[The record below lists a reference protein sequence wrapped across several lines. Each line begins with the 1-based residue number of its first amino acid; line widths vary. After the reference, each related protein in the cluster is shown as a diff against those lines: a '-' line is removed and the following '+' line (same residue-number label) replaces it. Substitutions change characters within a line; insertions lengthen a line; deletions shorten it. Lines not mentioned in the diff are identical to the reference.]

1 MENAAQAPAH
11 EPKVTYVPWMS
22 TPLEAPIWKLH
33 FLNKGMLDLNW
44 KVALANGFF
53 LTDPSHSEVRE
64 VIVTVVR
71 KAASD
76 LGYGPDDGAN
86 VYGLVNK
93 FFLMVQWLESE
104 NTPIAAINETVA
116 KAYAT
121 YAMDNPRRKAWMSGK
136 PVVGPVRARRDQ
148 SAGSAVADVTHVAGE
163 RNREVE
169 KPEDALERA
178 AGSSVIEESTSAGSD
193 DVEVIANR
201 LSFSSLEQRLQPMR
215 LMWRYRKHLTSAPA
229 TDPFPE
235 GIAAVCEELG
245 AERHVGEVIP
255 LQTGCQFIYGAG
267 IWVTELADLCLDAH
281 EAKRAT
287 PAFYELT
294 AIARSRVLA
303 ANMRMDLLTAT
314 QNVRATESGFAPVS
328 LDTTVS
334 KIVPTSCAAVIL
346 LYGIRRPETFYDL
359 KINCVSGNEK
369 TGWWLDA
376 YIGKNYMQN
385 RALPIPPVVAKAV
398 QVLTRLSAPRR
409 LAGNSDILCLS
420 RARADVDTPR
430 NFRVDSKDFDFLAN
444 IIGVDPE
451 PGTEPPKSWHFQ
463 PKQFRRFGAAMWVYQ
478 FELPITA
485 LSAYMFHFERTT
497 THGYLNEPPFRSW
510 ITSDKRRL
518 SLERIEA
525 AAAGESG
532 LAGLKAVSLQREK
545 ARLRSVMQVT
555 PKDAAK
561 VVALIQ
567 VDELGLIVQANAWGY
582 CLAKPRQSNLKRAR
596 CMSQGIGM
604 KAKDGRP
611 ESSASNAGTCCSCL
625 FFISH
630 KSRLPYMRT
639 QLKKCDQISADSVQ
653 RAEVRRL
660 AEQRANAIRKMIA
673 DLEKE

>member
-1 MENAAQAPAH
+1 MEFAARAPAH
-11 EPKVTYVPWMS
+11 QPNATYVPWMP
-22 TPLEAPIWKLH
+22 TPLEAPIWKLS
-33 FLNKGMLDLNW
+33 FLNKGELDLNW

-53 LTDPSHSEVRE
+53 LTDPSHSEVRQ

-71 KAASD
+71 KVASD

-93 FFLMVQWLESE
+93 FFLMVQWLEAE
-104 NTPIAAINETVA
+104 GTPIAAINETVA
-116 KAYAT
+116 KSYAT
-121 YAMDNPRRKAWMSGK
+121 YALNNPRTKAWMSGK
-136 PVVGPVRARRDQ
+136 PVVGPVRRRSKASD
-148 SAGSAVADVTHVAGE
+148 SSAVDVTPVAAE
-163 RNREVE
+163 RNHGAETSE
-169 KPEDALERA
+169 GALQGLA
-178 AGSSVIEESTSAGSD
+178 DSTDIDESTPAGSD

-215 LMWRYRKHLTSAPA
+215 LIWRYRKHLTSAPA
-229 TDPFPE
+229 TDPFPK
-235 GIAAVCEELG
+235 GIASVCEELG

-255 LQTGCQFIYGAG
+255 LRTGCQFIYGASV
-267 IWVTELADLCLDAH
+267 WVTELADLCLDAH

-294 AIARSRVLA
+294 AVARSRALA
-303 ANMRMDLLTAT
+303 AGMRMDLLTAT
-314 QNVRATESGFAPVS
+314 QNVRTTESGLAAVS
-328 LDTTVS
+328 LDTAVS
-334 KIVPTSCAAVIL
+334 KIIPTCCAAVVL

-359 KINCVSGNEK
+359 RINCVSGNDD

-385 RALPIPPVVAKAV
+385 RALPIPPIVAKAV
-398 QVLTRLSAPRR
+398 EVLTRLSSPRR
-409 LAGNSDILCLS
+409 LAVDSDLLCLS
-420 RARADVDTPR
+420 RARADVDKPR
-430 NFRVDSKDFDFLAN
+430 NFRIDGKDLDFVAN

-451 PGTEPPKSWHFQ
+451 PAILPPKAWHFQ

-497 THGYLNEPPFRSW
+497 THGYLTEPPFRSW
-510 ITSDKRRL
+510 ISSDKRRL

-555 PKDAAK
+555 SKDAAK
-561 VVALIQ
+561 VVALMQ

-582 CLAKPRQSNLKRAR
+582 CLAKARQSNLKRAR
-596 CMSQGIGM
+596 CMSQGIGV

-625 FFISH
+625 FFMSH
-630 KSRLPYMRT
+630 KSRLPYMT
-639 QLKKCDQISADSVQ
+639 SQLKKCEQIAADNNQ
-653 RAEVRRL
+653 TAEVRRL
-660 AEQRANAIRKMIA
+660 AEQRAIAIRKMIA
-673 DLEKE
+673 DLERE